1 MLDLSLPQK
10 IAIWALPVIFA
21 ITVHEV
27 AHGWIASRFGDQTA
41 RLQGRLTLNPI
52 KHIDII
58 GTLVVPAILL
68 ALGGYVFG
76 WAKPVPVDYRNLRN
90 PRRDSAI
97 VAAAGP
103 IANLFMAILWTM
115 LLFVSLRLPQNDVA
129 AWLGYTSSAGIVINT
144 LLMLF
149 NLLPIPPLD
158 GSVVMASFLK
168 GRALY
173 YYSTIGRF
181 GFFILIGL
189 IVTGALFYIIGP
201 AYKFVL
207 GFFFSLSGIG
217 AGSISL

>member
-1 MLDLSLPQK
+1 MIDLSLPQK
-10 IAIWALPVIFA
+10 IAIWALPVILA
-21 ITVHEV
+21 ITIHEV
-27 AHGWIASRFGDQTA
+27 AHGWVAERFGDQTA
-41 RLQGRLTLNPI
+41 RLQGRITLNPF
-52 KHIDII
+52 KHIDPI
-58 GTLVVPAILL
+58 GTLLVPAVLL

-103 IANLFMAILWTM
+103 MANLGMAILWT
-115 LLFVSLRLPQNDVA
+115 LLLHISATMTQTTFA
-129 AWLGYTSSAGIVINT
+129 MWLGYTSAAGIMINT

-158 GSVVMASFLK
+158 GSVVLASFLK

-173 YYSTIGRF
+173 YYSMVGRF

-189 IVTGALFYIIGP
+189 ILSGVLFYVIGP
-201 AYKFVL
+201 AFNGL
-207 GFFFSLSGIG
+207 LSFFFGLSKIG
-217 AGSISL
+217 MTG